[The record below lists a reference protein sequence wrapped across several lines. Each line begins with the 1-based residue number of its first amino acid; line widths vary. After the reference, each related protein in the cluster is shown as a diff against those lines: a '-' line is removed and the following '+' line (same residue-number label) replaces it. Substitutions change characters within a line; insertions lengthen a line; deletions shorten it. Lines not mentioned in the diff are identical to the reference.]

1 MYCRWLYYR
10 VTRSSVSV
18 SESPWNVR
26 CRLRTVEMAIIALV
40 TASLGVGG
48 VLAFVLSPP
57 PSPCSAMPGQASS
70 FTIVESLTGLND
82 SKHHSGQW
90 PVATVHQ
97 CDTVTITIMN
107 QDYQTH
113 GFSVSSYS
121 NAGIELVS
129 GAVQKLTFQ
138 ATRTGQFRMYCSSP
152 VICTVHS
159 LMQSGLLNVI

>member
-1 MYCRWLYYR
+1 
-10 VTRSSVSV
+10 
-18 SESPWNVR
+18 
-26 CRLRTVEMAIIALV
+26 MAIIVLV

-57 PSPCSAMPGQASS
+57 PSPCSATSGHASS

-82 SKHHSGQW
+82 SEHHSGQW

-97 CDTVTITIMN
+97 CDTVTITIRN
-107 QDYQTH
+107 EDTQTH

-121 NAGIELVS
+121 NAGIELVG
-129 GAVQKLTFQ
+129 GAVQRLTFQ

-159 LMQSGLLNVI
+159 LMQNGLLNVT